1 MGWNMKRCMIVDD
14 SSVIRKVVSRIL
26 AGPDM
31 VVVEA
36 STAGDALAM
45 CAAELPDVV
54 IVDSR
59 LPDMAS
65 EDLIRRLTTL
75 DPQVRPHIMI
85 CMTEFDVGT
94 IMRARRAGARGHMLK
109 PFSRTQLL
117 ECFRDMEIAA

>member
-1 MGWNMKRCMIVDD
+1 MKRCMIVDD
-14 SSVIRKVVSRIL
+14 SSVIRKVASRIL

-31 VVVEA
+31 IVVEA
-36 STAGDALAM
+36 SSAGDALAM
-45 CAAELPDVV
+45 CAAEIPDVV

-65 EDLIRRLTTL
+65 EDLIRRIATL
-75 DPQVRPHIMI
+75 DPQFRPHIVI

-94 IMRARRAGARGHMLK
+94 IMRARRAGARTHMLK

>member
-1 MGWNMKRCMIVDD
+1 MKRCMIVDD
-14 SSVIRKVVSRIL
+14 SSVIRKVASRIL

-31 VVVEA
+31 IVVEA

-45 CAAELPDVV
+45 CAAEIPDVV

-65 EDLIRRLTTL
+65 EDLIRRLATL
-75 DPQVRPHIMI
+75 DPQVRPHIVV

-94 IMRARRAGARGHMLK
+94 IMRARRAGAKGHMLK
-109 PFSRTQLL
+109 PFSRAQLL
-117 ECFRDMEIAA
+117 ECFREMEIAA

>member
-1 MGWNMKRCMIVDD
+1 MKRCMIVDD

-31 VVVEA
+31 IVVEA
-36 STAGDALAM
+36 PSAGDALAM

-59 LPDMAS
+59 LPDMACD
-65 EDLIRRLTTL
+65 ELIRRIATL
-75 DPQVRPHIMI
+75 DPAFRPHIII

-109 PFSRTQLL
+109 PFSRAQLL
-117 ECFRDMEIAA
+117 ESFRDMQAAA